1 MQHKGECRIPM
12 VSLNT
17 DGQFL
22 ILIDTFRYMVHSP
35 KGDVRLGIGLMDKY
49 LDGWYSVSAERK
61 FNPSYDYT
69 PPSQ

>member
-1 MQHKGECRIPM
+1 MQHKLCAISM
-12 VSLNT
+12 VSYN
-17 DGQFL
+17 FL